1 MNEQTKQPTDYE
13 RGWREACDSIDGQLT
28 PLSVDDAE
36 YVGDVIDSARARKC
50 SLLPKDLHEPQLL
63 EACRE
68 MLEFVS
74 GSSGVSGWHLN
85 GRIIPWGEVVAV
97 ESIRAAVADATG
109 EHNQ

>member
-63 EACRE
+63 EACRFVADE
-68 MLEFVS
+68 ICTTADIHDVRVFLDETLPQWAARLE
-74 GSSGVSGWHLN
+74 
-85 GRIIPWGEVVAV
+85 
-97 ESIRAAVADATG
+97 AAIADATG